1 MTPQYLNT
9 KTEEVI
15 SWMEN
20 GLRKE
25 EAVFELRSENIGL
38 VTADAIVN
46 KSFSTLVKAYTKEIV
61 LILKKD
67 STKDIDAL
75 LKEKVPAHFIKNV
88 QPIVEEKYTRAI
100 REEVIAKLHFEE
112 PIKNII
118 DQYQNSRI
126 SRSLI
131 KKWIISFYDNLN
143 SRERRVK
150 KSIVV
155 SGFFLLLLGGIFFL
169 LLEFAPYRKMGIRL
183 SVYAFFFAVCVELVC
198 FFMVCLNQFLITQK
212 FKIIVHKKSH

>member
-100 REEVIAKLHFEE
+100 R
-112 PIKNII
+112 
-118 DQYQNSRI
+118 
-126 SRSLI
+126 
-131 KKWIISFYDNLN
+131 
-143 SRERRVK
+143 
-150 KSIVV
+150 
-155 SGFFLLLLGGIFFL
+155 
-169 LLEFAPYRKMGIRL
+169 
-183 SVYAFFFAVCVELVC
+183 
-198 FFMVCLNQFLITQK
+198 
-212 FKIIVHKKSH
+212 